1 MTMQTGKS
9 GPSET
14 PEFAKEEVSRLLRLL
29 TEATRATPHGGPSI
43 YVPPAGAEMASANY
57 HHFIFGQR
65 GSGKSS
71 LLRHL
76 QSELEA
82 ESRGAIW
89 MDQEIFSALKFPD
102 VLVSAVLETSEGLRR
117 ALPAPHKVGWWKRMF
132 APPEVDPLNARLD
145 QMIANLRAL
154 KQSPSDRQIQW
165 THKSNSK
172 DGVELLGTITTKNV
186 GLKAG
191 STSASDHDV
200 TSVETVSTSKEE
212 YLELAL
218 TDFRSLFTEV
228 AAKLQGGFIF
238 VDDLYHLNR
247 ADQPRVLG
255 YMHRLVKDTGLWLKI
270 GTLRSATTIYRSN
283 PPQGM
288 QLRHDAQEIALD
300 RQFRLYGQ
308 TKEFLETILGQICH
322 EAHVDMRLLITQ
334 GALDRLMLAS
344 GGVARDYLV
353 LASGAINKARSRGPS
368 SKTGTG
374 RVIVEDVNGAAA
386 DIAPSKLSELK
397 EDVPQEARDLEARV
411 YDLTE
416 FCRHTG
422 CAYFLVDTQDEVLGH
437 QIDALQN
444 LRFTNLIHES
454 ETIPDRAS
462 QRFNVWLLDVAM
474 LSAQRAAQKIDFDGW
489 ERREQRRQRRLIYSS
504 DWKIRQG
511 NPGRDS
517 TGKFS
522 TSNAPR
528 LTEGDNPDS
537 DKLF

>member
-1 MTMQTGKS
+1 MQVQGS
-9 GPSET
+9 ANNV
-14 PEFAKEEVSRLLRLL
+14 PEFAKSEVSDLLRLL
-29 TEATRATPHGGPSI
+29 TEATRATPHGGPSV

-76 QSELEA
+76 QSELELH
-82 ESRGAIW
+82 SRGAIW

-102 VLVSAVLETSEGLRR
+102 VLVSAVLETTEGLRR
-117 ALPAPHKVGWWKRMF
+117 ALPTPLQSSWFRRRFGRH
-132 APPEVDPLNARLD
+132 EVEPLHARLD
-145 QMIANLRAL
+145 QMIANLRTL

-165 THKSNSK
+165 THKSNAK
-172 DGVELLGTITTKNV
+172 NGMEALGTIS
-186 GLKAG
+186 LKSLG
-191 STSASDHDV
+191 GNV
-200 TSVETVSTSKEE
+200 TSTKTKENDIVSIETVSTSKEE

-218 TDFRSLFTEV
+218 TDFRRILTEV
-228 AAKLQGGFIF
+228 AVKLNGGFVF
-238 VDDLYHLNR
+238 MDDLYHLNR

-283 PPQGM
+283 PPEGM

-308 TKEFLETILGQICH
+308 TREFLETILGQICDQTN
-322 EAHVDMRLLITQ
+322 VDMRTLFTK

-353 LASGAINKARSRGPS
+353 LASGAINKAKSRGPS
-368 SKTGTG
+368 SKSGTD

-397 EDVPQEARDLEARV
+397 EDVPLEARGLEACV

-422 CAYFLVDTQDEVLGH
+422 CAYFLVDTQDEILAH

-444 LRFTNLIHES
+444 LRFANLIHES

-474 LSAQRAAQKIDFDGW
+474 LSSQRAARKIDFDGW
-489 ERREQRRQRRLIYSS
+489 ERREQRRQRRLIYSA
-504 DWKIRQG
+504 DWKSQQG
-511 NPGRDS
+511 VPGRDS
-517 TGKFS
+517 AGRFSGPQAQTGDE
-522 TSNAPR
+522 TGRPD
-528 LTEGDNPDS
+528 EGQ
-537 DKLF
+537 LF